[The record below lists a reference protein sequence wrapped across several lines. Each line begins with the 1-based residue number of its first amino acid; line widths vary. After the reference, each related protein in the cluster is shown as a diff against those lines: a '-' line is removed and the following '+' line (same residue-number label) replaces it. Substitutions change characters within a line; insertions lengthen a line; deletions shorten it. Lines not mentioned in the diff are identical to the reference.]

1 MLYTFL
7 AVLAF
12 VTLTAIIARVIRYRG
27 YTVHKVSIYQCAA
40 ARGEDYVEIT
50 VGGCR
55 LRKPLEVEVKLHK
68 FHSDKALRQSIWS
81 SVKKYDKRV
90 SAVCYKGQTYSF

>member
-7 AVLAF
+7 VVLAF
-12 VTLTAIIARVIRYRG
+12 VVLTAIVARVIRYRG

-40 ARGEDYVEIT
+40 SHGEDYVEIT

-55 LRKPLEVEVKLHK
+55 LRKPLEVEVKLYK
-68 FHSDKALRQSIWS
+68 FHNAKALRQSIWN
-81 SVKKYDKRV
+81 SVKLYDKRV
-90 SAVCYKGQTYSF
+90 SAVCYQGQIYSF